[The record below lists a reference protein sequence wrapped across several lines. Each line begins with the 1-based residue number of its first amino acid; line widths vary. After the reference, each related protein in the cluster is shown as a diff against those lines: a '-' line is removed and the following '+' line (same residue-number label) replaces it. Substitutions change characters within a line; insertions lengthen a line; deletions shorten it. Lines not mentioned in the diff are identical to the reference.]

1 MITRNRIKFSEK
13 QAALIWQQV
22 VGKELTSSEDEL
34 VSVIYPGRINGD
46 NGPDFRDAVIVNKS
60 HLTKGDVEVHV
71 KSSDWYSH
79 EHHADA
85 EYNNVILHVVMWH
98 DCNSATLLQS
108 GKPVPVLCLAKALRH
123 QAYLLPHQL
132 PCFQIL
138 DRVDRQTLEK
148 LLNTAGEERF
158 KQKAMHFQ
166 AEILRGVYPEQDEI
180 PSRSLPWALDS
191 SPSAQND
198 REGRTQNDRKR
209 RTQKEEAGQVLF
221 RGMMR
226 ALGYAKNTKPFED
239 LADRMPLNCIESREG
254 LALKQAL
261 LLGTAGLLPSQRW
274 PGKFAKGPVLSLSKE
289 KEVQEL
295 EQIWQSAGKKVKTMN
310 EDDWNLSHIYPNN
323 SPVRRIVAQSYLL
336 ERYCE
341 GKLLAGI
348 LQLVKEAPLPGGH
361 RVLENGLTV
370 TGDGYWRD
378 HFDFDARSR
387 TNPVLNTGRIK
398 YGALLGNS
406 KAGEIIVNVILPFA
420 FSWGELANEAKLTEN
435 AIELYRNYPKLAENC
450 VTHHMAKQLC
460 LEDLSDLTACHQQGL
475 IHIFRNYCREGRC
488 SQCPLAG

>member
-22 VGKELTSSEDEL
+22 VGKELTSSENEL
-34 VSVIYPGRINGD
+34 VSVIYPGRTNGD

-79 EHHADA
+79 GHHANA

-108 GKPVPVLCLAKALRH
+108 GKPVLMLCLAKALRH
-123 QAYLLPHQL
+123 QAYLLPYQQL
-132 PCFQIL
+132 PCFQIMNH
-138 DRVDRQTLEK
+138 VDRRTLRK

-166 AEILRGVYPEQDEI
+166 AEILRP
-180 PSRSLPWALDS
+180 ALRAL
-191 SPSAQND
+191 SA
-198 REGRTQNDRKR
+198 G
-209 RTQKEEAGQVLF
+209 EEAGQVLF

-226 ALGYAKNTKPFED
+226 ALGYAKNTQPFED
-239 LADRMPLNCIESREG
+239 LADRMPLNSIEFREG

-274 PGKFAKGPVLSLSKE
+274 QGNSARE

-295 EQIWQSAGKKVKTMN
+295 EQIWQSAGKKVKTMK
-310 EDDWNLSHIYPNN
+310 EGDWNLSHIYPNN
-323 SPVRRIVAQSYLL
+323 SPVRRITAQSYLL

-341 GKLLAGI
+341 EKLLAGI
-348 LQLVKEAPLPGGH
+348 LQLVKEAPLTGGH

-370 TGDGYWRD
+370 AGDGYWRD
-378 HFDFDARSR
+378 HFDFDVRSK
-387 TNPVLNTGRIK
+387 TKIS
-398 YGALLGNS
+398 AILGKS
-406 KAGEIIVNVILPFA
+406 KADEIAVNVILPFA
-420 FSWGELANEAKLTEN
+420 FSWGELANEAKLTEH
-435 AIELYRNYPKLAENC
+435 AIELYHNYPKLAENC
-450 VTHHMAKQLC
+450 ITRHMKKQLGF
-460 LEDLSDLTACHQQGL
+460 EEPFDLSACHQQGL

-488 SQCPLAG
+488 SQCHLAS

>member
-1 MITRNRIKFSEK
+1 MITRNRIKFPEK
-13 QAALIWQQV
+13 QAALLWQQV
-22 VGKELTSSEDEL
+22 VGKELPSTEDEL
-34 VSVIYPGRINGD
+34 VSVIYPGRTNGD
-46 NGPDFRDAVIVNKS
+46 NGPDFRDAVIANEF

-79 EHHADA
+79 EHHSDA

-98 DCNSATLLQS
+98 DCTSATLLQS

-132 PCFQIL
+132 PCCQIL
-138 DRVDRQTLEK
+138 DHMDKQTLEK

-166 AEILRGVYPEQDEI
+166 AEILRF
-180 PSRSLPWALDS
+180 A
-191 SPSAQND
+191 
-198 REGRTQNDRKR
+198 K
-209 RTQKEEAGQVLF
+209 KEEAGQVLF

-239 LADRMPLNCIESREG
+239 LADRMPLNSIESREG

-261 LLGTAGLLPSQRW
+261 LLGTAGLLPSQRRQ
-274 PGKFAKGPVLSLSKE
+274 GKFARE

-295 EQIWQSAGKKVKTMN
+295 EQIWQSAGKKVKTMR
-310 EDDWNLSHIYPNN
+310 ESDWNFSHIYPNN
-323 SPVRRIVAQSYLL
+323 SPVRRIVAQGYLL

-348 LQLVKEAPLPGGH
+348 LQLVKEAPLPKGH
-361 RVLENGLTV
+361 RALENGLTV
-370 TGDGYWRD
+370 AGDGYWRD
-378 HFDFDARSR
+378 HFDFDVRSK
-387 TNPVLNTGRIK
+387 TKIS
-398 YGALLGNS
+398 ALLGNS

-420 FSWGELANEAKLTEN
+420 FSWGELANETKLTEN
-435 AIELYRNYPKLAENC
+435 AIELYRNYPKLTENC
-450 VTHHMAKQLC
+450 ITRHMAKQLC
-460 LEDLSDLTACHQQGL
+460 LEDISDFTACHQQGL
-475 IHIFRNYCREGRC
+475 IHIFRNYCREGSC

>member
-13 QAALIWQQV
+13 QAALIWQQA
-22 VGKELTSSEDEL
+22 VGRELTSSEDEIF
-34 VSVIYPGRINGD
+34 SVIYPGRTNGD
-46 NGPDFRDAVIVNKS
+46 NGPDFRDAVIVNNS
-60 HLTKGDVEVHV
+60 HLTKGDIEVHV

-79 EHHADA
+79 EHHTDA

-98 DCNSATLLQS
+98 DCNSATLLQN

-123 QAYLLPHQL
+123 QAYLLPYQL
-132 PCFQIL
+132 PCFRIL
-138 DRVDRQTLEK
+138 DHVDRQTLGK

-166 AEILRGVYPEQDEI
+166 AELLRPAF
-180 PSRSLPWALDS
+180 RAL
-191 SPSAQND
+191 SA
-198 REGRTQNDRKR
+198 G
-209 RTQKEEAGQVLF
+209 EEAGQVLF

-239 LADRMPLNCIESREG
+239 LAVRMPLNSIESREG
-254 LALKQAL
+254 LATKQAL

-274 PGKFAKGPVLSLSKE
+274 QGKFVRE

-295 EQIWQSAGKKVKTMN
+295 EQIWQSAGQKVKTMK
-310 EDDWNLSHIYPNN
+310 EGDWNLSHIYPNN

-336 ERYCE
+336 ERYCQ

-370 TGDGYWRD
+370 AGDGYWRD
-378 HFDFDARSR
+378 HFDFDVRSK
-387 TNPVLNTGRIK
+387 TKIS
-398 YGALLGNS
+398 AILGNS
-406 KAGEIIVNVILPFA
+406 KAGEIAVNVILPFA

-450 VTHHMAKQLC
+450 ITRHMTKQLC
-460 LEDLSDLTACHQQGL
+460 LEESFDFTACHQQGL
-475 IHIFRNYCREGRC
+475 IHVFRNYCREGRC
-488 SQCPLAG
+488 SECPLASSRCSC

>member
-22 VGKELTSSEDEL
+22 LRKELTSTEDEP
-34 VSVIYPGRINGD
+34 VSVIYPGRTNGD

-85 EYNNVILHVVMWH
+85 AYNNVILHVVMWH

-123 QAYLLPHQL
+123 QAYLLPCRL
-132 PCFQIL
+132 PCFQML
-138 DRVDRQTLEK
+138 DHVDRQTLEK

-158 KQKAMHFQ
+158 KLKARHFQ
-166 AEILRGVYPEQDEI
+166 AEILRF
-180 PSRSLPWALDS
+180 A
-191 SPSAQND
+191 
-198 REGRTQNDRKR
+198 
-209 RTQKEEAGQVLF
+209 QKEEAGQVLF

-239 LADRMPLNCIESREG
+239 LADRMPLNSIESREG

-261 LLGTAGLLPSQRW
+261 LLGTAGLLPSQRRQ
-274 PGKFAKGPVLSLSKE
+274 GKFVME
-289 KEVQEL
+289 KEVREL
-295 EQIWQSAGKKVKTMN
+295 EQMWQSAGKKVKTMR
-310 EDDWNLSHIYPNN
+310 ESDWNFSHIYPNN

-336 ERYCE
+336 ERYCQ

-348 LQLVKEAPLPGGH
+348 LQLVKEAPLPKGH
-361 RVLENGLTV
+361 HALENGLTV
-370 TGDGYWRD
+370 AGDGYWRD
-378 HFDFDARSR
+378 HFDFDVRSK
-387 TNPVLNTGRIK
+387 TKIS
-398 YGALLGNS
+398 ALLGNS
-406 KAGEIIVNVILPFA
+406 KAGEIAVNVILPFA
-420 FSWGELANEAKLTEN
+420 FFWGKLADETKLTEN
-435 AIELYRNYPKLAENC
+435 AIELYRNYPRLAENC
-450 VTHHMAKQLC
+450 ITRHMAKQLGF
-460 LEDLSDLTACHQQGL
+460 EEPFDFTACHQQGL
-475 IHIFRNYCREGRC
+475 IHVFRNYCREGRC

>member
-13 QAALIWQQV
+13 QVSLIWQQV

-34 VSVIYPGRINGD
+34 VNVIYPGRTNGD
-46 NGPDFRDAVIVNKS
+46 SGPDFRDAVIVNKS

-108 GKPVPVLCLAKALRH
+108 GKPVPVLCLAKALQH
-123 QAYLLPHQL
+123 QAYLLPCQL

-138 DRVDRQTLEK
+138 DHVDRQTLVK

-166 AEILRGVYPEQDEI
+166 TEILRP
-180 PSRSLPWALDS
+180 ALRAL
-191 SPSAQND
+191 SA
-198 REGRTQNDRKR
+198 G
-209 RTQKEEAGQVLF
+209 EEAGQVLF

-239 LADRMPLNCIESREG
+239 LADRMPLNFIESREG

-274 PGKFAKGPVLSLSKE
+274 QGKFARE

-295 EQIWQSAGKKVKTMN
+295 EQIWQSVGKKVKTMK
-310 EDDWNLSHIYPNN
+310 ESDWSLSHIYPNN
-323 SPVRRIVAQSYLL
+323 SPARRIIAQSYLL

-348 LQLVKEAPLPGGH
+348 LQLVKEAPLPDRH
-361 RVLENGLTV
+361 HVLENSLTV

-378 HFDFDARSR
+378 HFDFDVKSK
-387 TNPVLNTGRIK
+387 TKIS
-398 YGALLGNS
+398 ALLGNS
-406 KAGEIIVNVILPFA
+406 KAAEITVNVILPFA
-420 FSWGELANEAKLTEN
+420 LSWGELANETKLTEK

-450 VTHHMAKQLC
+450 ITRHMKKQFAF
-460 LEDLSDLTACHQQGL
+460 EEPFDFTACHQQGL

-488 SQCPLAG
+488 SECPLAG

>member
-13 QAALIWQQV
+13 QAALIWQQM
-22 VGKELTSSEDEL
+22 VGMELPSSEDGL
-34 VSVIYPGRINGD
+34 VSVIYPGRTNGD

-60 HLTKGDVEVHV
+60 HFTKGDVEVHV

-79 EHHADA
+79 GHHADA

-108 GKPVPVLCLAKALRH
+108 GKPVPLLCLAKALRH
-123 QAYLLPHQL
+123 QAHLLPYQL
-132 PCFQIL
+132 PCCQIL
-138 DRVDRQTLEK
+138 DHVDRQTLGN

-166 AEILRGVYPEQDEI
+166 AEILR
-180 PSRSLPWALDS
+180 L
-191 SPSAQND
+191 AQ
-198 REGRTQNDRKR
+198 E
-209 RTQKEEAGQVLF
+209 EEAGQVLF

-239 LADRMPLNCIESREG
+239 LADRMPLNSIESREG

-274 PGKFAKGPVLSLSKE
+274 QGNFARE

-295 EQIWQSAGKKVKTMN
+295 EQIWQSAGKKVKTMQK
-310 EDDWNLSHIYPNN
+310 DDWNLSQIYPNN

-348 LQLVKEAPLPGGH
+348 LQLVKETPLPKGH
-361 RVLENGLTV
+361 HVMEDSLTV
-370 TGDGYWRD
+370 AGDGYWRD
-378 HFDFDARSR
+378 HFDFDVRSK
-387 TNPVLNTGRIK
+387 TKIS
-398 YGALLGNS
+398 ALLGKS
-406 KAGEIIVNVILPFA
+406 KAGEIVVNVILPFA
-420 FSWGELANEAKLTEN
+420 FSWGKLANEAELTEN

-450 VTHHMAKQLC
+450 ITRHMKKQLC
-460 LEDLSDLTACHQQGL
+460 LEEPFDFTACHQQGL
-475 IHIFRNYCREGRC
+475 IHVFRNYCREGRC
-488 SQCPLAG
+488 SQCPLAS

>member
-1 MITRNRIKFSEK
+1 MITRNRIKFPEK
-13 QAALIWQQV
+13 QAALLWQQV
-22 VGKELTSSEDEL
+22 VGKELPSTEDEL
-34 VSVIYPGRINGD
+34 VSVIYPGRTNGD
-46 NGPDFRDAVIVNKS
+46 NGPDFRDAVIANEF

-79 EHHADA
+79 EHHSDA

-98 DCNSATLLQS
+98 DCTSATLLQS

-132 PCFQIL
+132 PCCQIL
-138 DRVDRQTLEK
+138 DHMDKQTLEK

-166 AEILRGVYPEQDEI
+166 AEILRF
-180 PSRSLPWALDS
+180 A
-191 SPSAQND
+191 
-198 REGRTQNDRKR
+198 K
-209 RTQKEEAGQVLF
+209 KEEAGQVLF

-239 LADRMPLNCIESREG
+239 LADRMPLNSIESREG

-261 LLGTAGLLPSQRW
+261 LLGTAGLLPSQRRQ
-274 PGKFAKGPVLSLSKE
+274 GKFARE

-295 EQIWQSAGKKVKTMN
+295 EQIWQSAGKKVKTMR
-310 EDDWNLSHIYPNN
+310 ESDWNFSHIYPNN
-323 SPVRRIVAQSYLL
+323 SPVRRIVAQGYLL

-348 LQLVKEAPLPGGH
+348 LQLVKEAPLPKGH
-361 RVLENGLTV
+361 QALENGLTV
-370 TGDGYWRD
+370 AGDGYWRD
-378 HFDFDARSR
+378 HFDFDVRSK
-387 TNPVLNTGRIK
+387 TKIS
-398 YGALLGNS
+398 ALLGNS

-420 FSWGELANEAKLTEN
+420 FSWGELANETKLTEN
-435 AIELYRNYPKLAENC
+435 AIELYRNYPKLTENC
-450 VTHHMAKQLC
+450 ITRHMAKQLC
-460 LEDLSDLTACHQQGL
+460 LEDISDFTACHQQGL
-475 IHIFRNYCREGRC
+475 IHIFRNYCREGSC

>member
-34 VSVIYPGRINGD
+34 VSVIYPGRTNGD
-46 NGPDFRDAVIVNKS
+46 NGPDFRDAVIANES
-60 HLTKGDVEVHV
+60 RLTKGDVEVHV

-85 EYNNVILHVVMWH
+85 AYNNVILHVVMWH

-123 QAYLLPHQL
+123 QAYLLPQQL

-138 DRVDRQTLEK
+138 EHVDRQTLEK

-166 AEILRGVYPEQDEI
+166 AEIFRF
-180 PSRSLPWALDS
+180 A
-191 SPSAQND
+191 
-198 REGRTQNDRKR
+198 
-209 RTQKEEAGQVLF
+209 QKEEAGQVLF

-239 LADRMPLNCIESREG
+239 LADRMPLDSLESREG
-254 LALKQAL
+254 LVLKQAL
-261 LLGTAGLLPSQRW
+261 LLGTAGLLPSQRRQ
-274 PGKFAKGPVLSLSKE
+274 GKFARE

-295 EQIWQSAGKKVKTMN
+295 EQIWQSADKQVKTMK
-310 EDDWNLSHIYPNN
+310 ESDWNLSHIYPNN

-336 ERYCE
+336 ERYFE

-348 LQLVKEAPLPGGH
+348 LQLVKEAPLPSGH

-370 TGDGYWRD
+370 AGDGYWQD
-378 HFDFDARSR
+378 HFDFDVRSR
-387 TNPVLNTGRIK
+387 TKIS
-398 YGALLGNS
+398 ALLGNN
-406 KAGEIIVNVILPFA
+406 KAGEIIVNVVLPFA
-420 FSWGELANEAKLTEN
+420 FSWGKLANEPELMKKPM
-435 AIELYRNYPKLAENC
+435 ELYNSYPKLAENEI
-450 VTHHMAKQLC
+450 TRHMGNQLC
-460 LEDLSDLTACHQQGL
+460 LEEPSDFTACHQQGL

-488 SQCPLAG
+488 SQCPLVN

>member
-1 MITRNRIKFSEK
+1 MITRNRINFSEK
-13 QAALIWQQV
+13 QATLIWQQV

-34 VSVIYPGRINGD
+34 VSVIYPGRVNGD

-60 HLTKGDVEVHV
+60 HLTRGDVEVHV

-123 QAYLLPHQL
+123 QAYLLPYLL

-138 DRVDRQTLEK
+138 NHVDRQILGK

-158 KQKAMHFQ
+158 KQKATHFRS
-166 AEILRGVYPEQDEI
+166 EILRF
-180 PSRSLPWALDS
+180 A
-191 SPSAQND
+191 
-198 REGRTQNDRKR
+198 
-209 RTQKEEAGQVLF
+209 QKEEAGQVLF

-226 ALGYAKNTKPFED
+226 SLGYAKNTKPFED
-239 LADRMPLNCIESREG
+239 LADRIPLNSIDSREG
-254 LALKQAL
+254 LAQKQAL

-274 PGKFAKGPVLSLSKE
+274 PGKLFRE

-295 EQIWQSAGKKVKTMN
+295 EQIWQSAGKKVKTMK
-310 EDDWNLSHIYPNN
+310 EGDWTFSHIYPNN

-341 GKLLAGI
+341 GTYPEPVKGKLLAGI

-361 RVLENGLTV
+361 RVLESGLTV

-378 HFDFDARSR
+378 HFDFDVRSK
-387 TNPVLNTGRIK
+387 TKIS
-398 YGALLGNS
+398 ALLGTS
-406 KAGEIIVNVILPFA
+406 KAGEIAVNVVLPFA
-420 FSWGELANEAKLTEN
+420 FSWGELADEGRLADK
-435 AIELYRNYPKLAENC
+435 AIELYHNYPRLAENC
-450 VTHHMAKQLC
+450 ITRHMKKQLC
-460 LEDLSDLTACHQQGL
+460 LEESFDFTACHQQGL
-475 IHIFRNYCREGRC
+475 IHIFRNYCCEGRC
-488 SQCPLAG
+488 SQCPLIS

>member
-1 MITRNRIKFSEK
+1 MPGITRNRIKFSEK

-22 VGKELTSSEDEL
+22 VGKELTYSEDEL
-34 VSVIYPGRINGD
+34 VSVIYPGRTNGD

-60 HLTKGDVEVHV
+60 HLTKGDVEIHV

-79 EHHADA
+79 KHHADA

-108 GKPVPVLCLAKALRH
+108 GKPVPVLCLAKALGH
-123 QAYLLPHQL
+123 QAYLLPYQL

-138 DRVDRQTLEK
+138 DHMDGQTLKK
-148 LLNTAGEERF
+148 LLNAAGEERF

-166 AEILRGVYPEQDEI
+166 AKIKQ
-180 PSRSLPWALDS
+180 
-191 SPSAQND
+191 
-198 REGRTQNDRKR
+198 
-209 RTQKEEAGQVLF
+209 EEAGQVLF

-226 ALGYAKNTKPFED
+226 ALGYTKNTKPFED
-239 LADRMPLNCIESREG
+239 LAGRMPLDSIDSREG
-254 LALKQAL
+254 SALKQAL

-274 PGKFAKGPVLSLSKE
+274 QGKFARE

-295 EQIWQSAGKKVKTMN
+295 EQIWQSADKKVKTMK
-310 EDDWNLSHIYPNN
+310 EGDWNLSHIYPNN

-336 ERYCE
+336 ERYSE

-348 LQLVKEAPLPGGH
+348 LQLVKEAPLPDGH

-378 HFDFDARSR
+378 HFDFDVRSK
-387 TNPVLNTGRIK
+387 TKIS
-398 YGALLGNS
+398 ALLGNS
-406 KAGEIIVNVILPFA
+406 KAGEIVVNVVLPFA
-420 FSWGELANEAKLTEN
+420 FSWGELANQAKLTEN

-450 VTHHMAKQLC
+450 ITQHMKKQLGF
-460 LEDLSDLTACHQQGL
+460 EEPFDLSARHQQGL

-488 SQCPLAG
+488 SQCPLAS

>member
-34 VSVIYPGRINGD
+34 VSVIYPGRTNGD
-46 NGPDFRDAVIVNKS
+46 NGPDFRDAVIINNS

-79 EHHADA
+79 KHHADA
-85 EYNNVILHVVMWH
+85 EYNNVVLHVVMWH
-98 DCNSATLLQS
+98 DCNAATLLQS
-108 GKPVPVLCLAKALRH
+108 GKLVPMLCLANVLRH
-123 QAYLLPHQL
+123 QPYLLPYQL

-138 DRVDRQTLEK
+138 DYVDRHTLGK

-166 AEILRGVYPEQDEI
+166 AGILRPTL
-180 PSRSLPWALDS
+180 SAL
-191 SPSAQND
+191 SA
-198 REGRTQNDRKR
+198 E
-209 RTQKEEAGQVLF
+209 EEAEQVLF

-226 ALGYAKNTKPFED
+226 ALGYAKNIRPFED
-239 LADRMPLNCIESREG
+239 LADRMPINSLESREG

-274 PGKFAKGPVLSLSKE
+274 QGKFARE

-295 EQIWQSAGKKVKTMN
+295 EQIWKSAGKKVATMK
-310 EDDWNLSHIYPNN
+310 EGDWNLSHVYPNN

-348 LQLVKEAPLPGGH
+348 LQLVKETPLPGGH
-361 RVLENGLTV
+361 HVLENGLTV
-370 TGDGYWRD
+370 AGDGYWRD
-378 HFDFDARSR
+378 HFDFDVRSK
-387 TNPVLNTGRIK
+387 TKIS
-398 YGALLGNS
+398 ALLGNS
-406 KAGEIIVNVILPFA
+406 KAGEILVNVVLPFA
-420 FSWGELANEAKLTEN
+420 FSWGELANEAKLTEH

-450 VTHHMAKQLC
+450 ITRHMRKQLF
-460 LEDLSDLTACHQQGL
+460 LEEPFDFTACHQQGL

-488 SQCPLAG
+488 SKCPLVN

>member
-13 QAALIWQQV
+13 QAVLIWQQV
-22 VGKELTSSEDEL
+22 MGKELTSSKDEP
-34 VSVIYPGRINGD
+34 VSVIYPGRVNGD

-79 EHHADA
+79 EHHTDA

-123 QAYLLPHQL
+123 QAYLLPYLL

-138 DRVDRQTLEK
+138 NHVDRQTLGK

-166 AEILRGVYPEQDEI
+166 ADILR
-180 PSRSLPWALDS
+180 LA
-191 SPSAQND
+191 
-198 REGRTQNDRKR
+198 
-209 RTQKEEAGQVLF
+209 QKEEAGQVLF
-221 RGMMR
+221 RAMMR

-239 LADRMPLNCIESREG
+239 LADRIPLNSIESREG
-254 LALKQAL
+254 LAQKQAL

-274 PGKFAKGPVLSLSKE
+274 PGKLSRE

-295 EQIWQSAGKKVKTMN
+295 EQIWQSAGKKVKTMK
-310 EDDWNLSHIYPNN
+310 EGDWTFSHIYPNN

-341 GKLLAGI
+341 GAYPEPVKGKLLAGI

-361 RVLENGLTV
+361 RMLENGLTV

-378 HFDFDARSR
+378 HFDFDVRSK
-387 TNPVLNTGRIK
+387 TKIA
-398 YGALLGNS
+398 ALLGNS
-406 KAGEIIVNVILPFA
+406 KAGEIVVNVVLPFA
-420 FSWGELANEAKLTEN
+420 FSWGELADEARLADK
-435 AIELYRNYPKLAENC
+435 AIELYRNYPRLAENC
-450 VTHHMAKQLC
+450 ITHHMTKQLC
-460 LEDLSDLTACHQQGL
+460 LEEPSDFTACHQQGL
-475 IHIFRNYCREGRC
+475 IHVFRNYCREGRC
-488 SQCPLAG
+488 SQCPLAR